1 MPLSKNFVNNVDNYN
16 ISFQNNTSTIFV
28 KYIQII
34 NEYLKHCLD
43 NIHIQNR
50 NYLIYVINR
59 GLNTINFVF
68 KFILLYTKNLDM
80 VYYNCQKAYIYY
92 VEFIGQISDENH
104 SFLQLNS
111 KDASLFVYK
120 KTIFEINNDVRKD
133 FVSDEISTNLVN
145 DVEQL
150 IKIYNLILYKLIDN
164 NSLIDIIKIV
174 NTDVQNVLQKVLK
187 FSIDNKRKHI
197 DAILT
202 FTIHF
207 KHENIIDHLDIFIKK
222 IKKKSTISIN
232 KLEQCLLDDNIE
244 KCISPI
250 KYINSL
256 VNQL

>member
-1 MPLSKNFVNNVDNYN
+1 MTLSKNFVNNVDNYN
-16 ISFQNNTSTIFV
+16 ISFQDTSSTIFV
-28 KYIQII
+28 KYIQIV

-43 NIHIQNR
+43 NIHIQNPT
-50 NYLIYVINR
+50 YLIYIIKR
-59 GLNTINFVF
+59 GLNTLNFVF

-120 KTIFEINNDVRKD
+120 KTIFEIDNDVRKD
-133 FVSDEISTNLVN
+133 FVSDKISTKLVN

-150 IKIYNLILYKLIDN
+150 IKIYNLILFKLIDN
-164 NSLIDIIKIV
+164 TSLIDIIKII

-187 FSIDNKRKHI
+187 FSIDNKNNHI

-202 FTIHF
+202 FTTYF
-207 KHENIIDHLDIFIKK
+207 KHDNIIDHLDIFIKK
-222 IKKKSTISIN
+222 IKKKTTISIN
-232 KLEQCLLDDNIE
+232 KLEQTLLDDNIDNY
-244 KCISPI
+244 IIPI
-250 KYINSL
+250 KYINTL